1 MSYDANDLRQFETT
15 LTDKRN
21 NIQSDPFLMEYVDP
35 LRRRMREQ
43 VLLSLV
49 KPYRRVKLDFLAG
62 KLQSESE
69 VEQIVVAMILDDRI
83 EGEVDMLEKHL
94 VLSGKEEGK
103 KHRELA
109 KWAGALRVGRRA
121 WRTGPSRGCVNL
133 CLWDCRGDTIRV
145 VPCSPSPGASDARDV
160 PSSACAPTSRVDRFC
175 LRGPFAPFR
184 KSALASDGAS
194 ARGLIQNRLRH
205 RSARKPSR
213 RRGWVGRGSN
223 FSDFGPPPRV
233 KFERSTL

>member
-1 MSYDANDLRQFETT
+1 MRRLRVSYDANDLRQFETT

-21 NIQSDPFLMEYVDP
+21 NIQTDPFLMEYVDP

-62 KLQSESE
+62 KLQLNEDE

-109 KWAGALRVGRRA
+109 KWAGALESLAKGMANRA
-121 WRTGPSRGCVNL
+121 
-133 CLWDCRGDTIRV
+133 
-145 VPCSPSPGASDARDV
+145 
-160 PSSACAPTSRVDRFC
+160 
-175 LRGPFAPFR
+175 
-184 KSALASDGAS
+184 
-194 ARGLIQNRLRH
+194 Q
-205 RSARKPSR
+205 
-213 RRGWVGRGSN
+213 
-223 FSDFGPPPRV
+223 
-233 KFERSTL
+233 